1 MFFNSDKW
9 YEDHINEQQLIIDQ
23 KKAELEELQKPANE
37 IKAKLNAVQQEIES
51 LKKQRYVHC

>member
-1 MFFNSDKW
+1 MYYNSDKW